1 MCAVVF
7 FGGGCSSAVE
17 SWIVIPVVVGSNP
30 ISHPNLS
37 AVFRSFYTHAS
48 VNALASFFLMT
59 QQSRKLVAGNW
70 KMNGSLAVNR
80 ELIAALLPGL
90 DGVAGAD
97 VAVCAPFVYLS
108 QLQPLLAATRVALG
122 AQTVSEYGSGAYTGE
137 VSGVMLKEMGC
148 AQVIVGHSERRALFG
163 ETSLQAAAKFAAALK
178 AGLQP
183 ILCVGETLAE
193 REAGATEAVVG
204 AQLDAVLDQL
214 GAAALGQGVVAYEPV
229 WAIGTG
235 KTASPEQAQAV
246 HGFIR
251 ARIARRDAA
260 VALGVKILYGGSVKA
275 ANAKTLFACADI
287 DGGLVG
293 GASLQAQEFVAICQ
307 AAG

>member
-1 MCAVVF
+1 MSWVRTPSATPINPQF
-7 FGGGCSSAVE
+7 FPE
-17 SWIVIPVVVGSNP
+17 F
-30 ISHPNLS
+30 L
-37 AVFRSFYTHAS
+37 RSFPLHAS

-59 QQSRKLVAGNW
+59 QTRRKLVAGNW
-70 KMNGSLAVNR
+70 KMNGSLAANS

-90 DGVAGAD
+90 SAVTGAD
-97 VAVCAPFVYLS
+97 IAICAPFVYLP

-122 AQTVSEYGSGAYTGE
+122 AQTLSEHQSGAYTGE
-137 VSGVMLKEMGC
+137 VSGVMLKELGC

-163 ETSLQAAAKFAAALK
+163 ETSGQAAAKFGAALK

-183 ILCVGETLAE
+183 ILCVGESLAE
-193 REAGATEAVVG
+193 REAGTTDAVLG
-204 AQLDAVLDQL
+204 AQLDAVLDL
-214 GAAALGQGVVAYEPV
+214 GAAVLGQGVVAYEPV

-246 HGFIR
+246 HAFIR
-251 ARIARRDAA
+251 ARIARHDAA
-260 VALGVKILYGGSVKA
+260 VALQMKILYGGSVKA

-293 GASLQAQEFVAICQ
+293 GASLQAHEFVAICQ